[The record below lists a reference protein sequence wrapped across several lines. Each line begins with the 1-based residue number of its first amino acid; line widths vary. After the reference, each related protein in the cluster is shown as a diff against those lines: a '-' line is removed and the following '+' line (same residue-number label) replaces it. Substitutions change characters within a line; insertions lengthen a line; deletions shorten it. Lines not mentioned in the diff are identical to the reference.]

1 MLKYLKGTK
10 QTKLTLRVD
19 YLLVVNLWIYASY
32 NTHGDCRG
40 HTGCMM
46 RIGKGA
52 VLISYIKHNLKV
64 KSSIEWKLVGENN
77 GLRVVL

>member
-1 MLKYLKGTK
+1 MKRTK
-10 QTKLTLRVD
+10 HMNLTLRMD
-19 YLLVVNLWIYASY
+19 SLLVVDLWIYSSY
-32 NTHGDCRG
+32 NAHDYCRG

-52 VLISYIKHNLKV
+52 VLISYIKHNLNV

>member
-1 MLKYLKGTK
+1 M
-10 QTKLTLRVD
+10 KLTLIAE
-19 YLLVVNLWIYASY
+19 YFLVVNWWIYASY
-32 NTHGDCRG
+32 NMHDDFRG

-52 VLISYIKHNLKV
+52 VLISYIKHNLNV